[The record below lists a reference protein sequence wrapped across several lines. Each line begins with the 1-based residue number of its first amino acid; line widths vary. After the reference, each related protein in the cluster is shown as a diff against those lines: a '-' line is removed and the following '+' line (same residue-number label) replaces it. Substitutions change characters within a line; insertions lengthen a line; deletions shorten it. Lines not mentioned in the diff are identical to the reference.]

1 MMDSK
6 LFFSGLFKLYFYW
19 EVLVITSIFVVL
31 INSLYSIISKK
42 TFNYFDLRI
51 TLFTLIFNHI
61 FFIIGFFI
69 FILNLILNYWDS
81 NHQSVID
88 QSYYLF
94 DFNPNL
100 LNLLSTVFITVGW
113 SLHKKSL
120 NNLKR
125 FLRIFI
131 FYFLGLLILVV
142 KSICLN

>member
-42 TFNYFDLRI
+42 VFNYFDLRI

-94 DFNPNL
+94 DFNSNL
-100 LNLLSTVFITVGW
+100 LNLLSTVFMTVGW

-131 FYFLGLLILVV
+131 FYFLGLLILVLN
-142 KSICLN
+142 SIYLN

>member
-1 MMDSK
+1 MDSK

-42 TFNYFDLRI
+42 VFNYFDLRI

-69 FILNLILNYWDS
+69 FILNVILNFWDS

-94 DFNPNL
+94 NFNPNL

-113 SLHKKSL
+113 SLHKKSI

-131 FYFLGLLILVV
+131 FYFLGLLILVI

>member
-81 NHQSVID
+81 NHLSVID

-94 DFNPNL
+94 DLSSNL
-100 LNLLSTVFITVGW
+100 LNLLSTVFITIGW
-113 SLHKKSL
+113 SLHKKSI

-131 FYFLGLLILVV
+131 FYFLGLIILVL

>member
-42 TFNYFDLRI
+42 VFNYFDLRI

-113 SLHKKSL
+113 SLHKKTI

>member
-42 TFNYFDLRI
+42 VFNYFDLRI

>member
-6 LFFSGLFKLYFYW
+6 LFFSCLFKLYFYW

-42 TFNYFDLRI
+42 VFNYFDLRI

-94 DFNPNL
+94 DLNSNL
-100 LNLLSTVFITVGW
+100 LNLLSTVFITIGW
-113 SLHKKSL
+113 SLHKKSI

-131 FYFLGLLILVV
+131 FYFLGLIILVL

>member
-1 MMDSK
+1 MDSK

-69 FILNLILNYWDS
+69 FILNVILNYWDS

-94 DFNPNL
+94 NFNPNL

>member
-42 TFNYFDLRI
+42 VFNYFDLRI

-69 FILNLILNYWDS
+69 FILNLILNYRDS

>member
-81 NHQSVID
+81 NHLSVID
-88 QSYYLF
+88 QSYCLF
-94 DFNPNL
+94 DLNSNL
-100 LNLLSTVFITVGW
+100 LNLLSTVFITIGW
-113 SLHKKSL
+113 SLHKKSI

-131 FYFLGLLILVV
+131 FYFLGLIILVL

>member
-81 NHQSVID
+81 NHLSVID
-88 QSYYLF
+88 QSYCLF
-94 DFNPNL
+94 DLNSNL
-100 LNLLSTVFITVGW
+100 LNLLSTVFITIGW
-113 SLHKKSL
+113 SLHKKSI

>member
-42 TFNYFDLRI
+42 IFNYFDLKI

>member
-42 TFNYFDLRI
+42 IFNYFDLRI

>member
-42 TFNYFDLRI
+42 VFNYFDLRI
-51 TLFTLIFNHI
+51 TLFTLIFNHM

>member
-42 TFNYFDLRI
+42 IFNYFDLRI

-81 NHQSVID
+81 NHQFVID

-131 FYFLGLLILVV
+131 FYFLGLLILVL
-142 KSICLN
+142 KTIYLN

>member
-1 MMDSK
+1 MIDSK

-42 TFNYFDLRI
+42 VFNYFDLRI

-69 FILNLILNYWDS
+69 FILNVILNFWDS

-94 DFNPNL
+94 NLNPNL
-100 LNLLSTVFITVGW
+100 LNLLSTVFVTVGW

>member
-42 TFNYFDLRI
+42 VFNYFDLRI

-94 DFNPNL
+94 EFNPNL

-131 FYFLGLLILVV
+131 FYFLGLLILVLN
-142 KSICLN
+142 SIYLN

>member
-1 MMDSK
+1 MDSK

-42 TFNYFDLRI
+42 VFNYFDLRI

-69 FILNLILNYWDS
+69 FILNVILNFWDS

-94 DFNPNL
+94 NFNPNL

>member
-42 TFNYFDLRI
+42 VFNYFDLRI

-94 DFNPNL
+94 DFNSNL

>member
-1 MMDSK
+1 MDSK

-42 TFNYFDLRI
+42 VFNYFDLRI

>member
-42 TFNYFDLRI
+42 VFNYFDLRI

-94 DFNPNL
+94 NFNPNL